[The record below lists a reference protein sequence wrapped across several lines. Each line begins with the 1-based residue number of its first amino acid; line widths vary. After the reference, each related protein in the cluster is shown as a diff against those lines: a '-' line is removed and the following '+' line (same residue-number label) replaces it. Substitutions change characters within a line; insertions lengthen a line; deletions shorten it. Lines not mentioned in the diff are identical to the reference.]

1 MADGLTHNYH
11 HRPKSPPPPPAYT
24 IPVEEELLSFF
35 QRLSTEEE
43 RQYELFGASN
53 SMLRSL
59 NPLSHSYN
67 NGIIT
72 TNHMNGLGSPFEA
85 SSSRN
90 YPSLFEHSTST
101 IPNMGQGPVEENPY
115 VNSHHHQHFQNLDVS
130 EPFLSLRMQGWTDD
144 MIWKFFMDD
153 PSLLDEVSADD
164 ITMMGRHKL
173 GSNYLL
179 EILSNEGEIPRL
191 RRLVGGSVDSFKA
204 VVCIIANE
212 VNTLL
217 GSCAMRNLIKLLKG
231 SPMLIDYVLQVLKP
245 NLLSVMLNQNGSQ
258 VIQCILRFCKYGK
271 NMHLENMYETAA
283 EYCLELAT
291 TEQGVFSLKA
301 VIESKEDPLKT
312 HLLSIILGQAVF
324 LSAHRYGNFVVQH
337 VLERH
342 PYTANLICNELLRG
356 NLFKLSKDK
365 YGSRVV
371 EKCVESN
378 ATDVVVSH
386 LLSNRKQL
394 VKLAQDKVGNY
405 VVQKALKE
413 TKGKALR
420 KLVDILLKDLRELD
434 NHPNG
439 RNAYNLIMKKILL
452 NQTRN

>member
-1 MADGLTHNYH
+1 MADGRNHNYH
-11 HRPKSPPPPPAYT
+11 HQPNSALPPAYT

-35 QRLSTEEE
+35 QGLSTEEE

-59 NPLSHSYN
+59 NPLSPGYN

-72 TNHMNGLGSPFEA
+72 SNHMNGWGSPLEA

-101 IPNMGQGPVEENPY
+101 IPIMGQGSVEENPY

-144 MIWKFFMDD
+144 MIWKFVMDD
-153 PSLLDEVSADD
+153 PSLLGEVNADD
-164 ITMMGRHKL
+164 ITMMFGHKL
-173 GSNYLL
+173 G
-179 EILSNEGEIPRL
+179 ETPR
-191 RRLVGGSVDSFKA
+191 RSRFVGGLVDSFRA

-212 VNTLL
+212 ANTRS

-231 SPMLIDYVLQVLKP
+231 SPMLIDYVLEVLKP
-245 NLLSVMLNQNGSQ
+245 NLLPVMLNQNGSQ
-258 VIQCILRFCKYGK
+258 VVQCILRFCTYGK
-271 NMHLENMYETAA
+271 NMLLENIYETAA

-301 VIESKEDPLKT
+301 VIESIEDPLRT
-312 HLLSIILGQAVF
+312 HLLSIILGQA
-324 LSAHRYGNFVVQH
+324 NFVVQH

-371 EKCVESN
+371 EKCIESN

-413 TKGKALR
+413 TKALC
-420 KLVDILLKDLRELD
+420 KLVDILLKGLRELD

-439 RNAYNLIMKKILL
+439 RNVYNLIMKKILL
-452 NQTRN
+452 NQTRNRCIDRNDFSGSENCCYR